1 MGSRTRQI
9 LALGLAALLL
19 STAESWAAPVLKT
32 RSTSS
37 VGALQ
42 QRVSWR
48 DALQQAIIGIQ
59 RHGSG
64 GYDGSNE
71 TMQAL
76 VDSFGWSK
84 RYRRPTFDPS
94 IAQPSF
100 CSGAVYAALLSA
112 IMKWEEGNRRRYISE
127 QAWRALVPQMV
138 ADGVG
143 PWGYANANGP
153 GFAML
158 VHRLGAGV
166 NFTDWRLARPGD
178 VMKIWWNEHIG
189 GKERGHLVIL
199 VKMEGDTAHVWSSH
213 MEKDG
218 HPAGYGM
225 RSIPKS
231 AMARVLFTR
240 ITNPA
245 AFNNAHRLKDD
256 PWLTD
261 LLKKDVG
268 WQECAVRCGLR

>member
-1 MGSRTRQI
+1 MQQI
-9 LALGLAALLL
+9 LGLGAVALLVC
-19 STAESWAAPVLKT
+19 SAEVAAAPVLKT
-32 RSTSS
+32 RSTTSA
-37 VGALQ
+37 GALLQ
-42 QRVSWR
+42 KITWR
-48 DALQQAIIGIQ
+48 DALQQAIIDIQ

-64 GYDGSNE
+64 GYSGDNAAV
-71 TMQAL
+71 QAL

-84 RYRRPTFDPS
+84 RYRRPIFTPS
-94 IAQPSF
+94 VAQPSF

-112 IMKWEEGNRRRYISE
+112 IMKWEEGNRRRFISE
-127 QAWRALVPQMV
+127 EAWKALVPQMV

-153 GFAML
+153 GFGIL

-166 NFTDWRLARPGD
+166 NFTDWRLARPAD

-199 VKMEGDTAHVWSSH
+199 VKQEADAVHVWSSH
-213 MEKDG
+213 MERDG
-218 HPAGYGM
+218 QPAGYGM
-225 RSIPKS
+225 RRIPKS
-231 AMARVLFTR
+231 AIKRVLFTR

-261 LLKKDVG
+261 LLKKDVS
-268 WQECAVRCGLR
+268 WQDCAVRCGLR

>member
-1 MGSRTRQI
+1 MRCRMQQI
-9 LALGLAALLL
+9 LGLGAAALLVC
-19 STAESWAAPVLKT
+19 SAEVAAAPVLKT
-32 RSTSS
+32 RSTTSA
-37 VGALQ
+37 GAILQ
-42 QRVSWR
+42 KITWR
-48 DALQQAIIGIQ
+48 DALQQAIIDIQ

-64 GYDGSNE
+64 GYSGDNAAV
-71 TMQAL
+71 QAL

-84 RYRRPTFDPS
+84 RYRRPIFNPS
-94 IAQPSF
+94 VAQPSF

-112 IMKWEEGNRRRYISE
+112 IMKWEEGNRRRFISE
-127 QAWRALVPQMV
+127 EAWKALVPQMV

-143 PWGYANANGP
+143 PWGHANANGP
-153 GFAML
+153 GFAIL

-166 NFTDWRLARPGD
+166 NFTDWRLARPAD

-199 VKMEGDTAHVWSSH
+199 VKQEADAVHVWSSH
-213 MEKDG
+213 MERDG
-218 HPAGYGM
+218 QAAGYGM
-225 RSIPKS
+225 RRIPKS
-231 AMARVLFTR
+231 AIKRVLFTR

-261 LLKKDVG
+261 LLKKDVS
-268 WQECAVRCGLR
+268 WQDCAVRCGLR